1 MGLHCSSGLSS
12 FDSGGGT
19 SAGELHGLQD
29 LAGDGNA
36 VVIQG
41 IASIDLSS
49 EPPRDTSIGES
60 DINVGFDI
68 IR

>member
-1 MGLHCSSGLSS
+1 MGLHCSSGLGS

-19 SAGELHGLQD
+19 SAGELHGLQN
-29 LAGDGNA
+29 LTGDGDA

-41 IASIDLSS
+41 IASINLGS
-49 EPPRDTSIGES
+49 EPPCDTSIGES